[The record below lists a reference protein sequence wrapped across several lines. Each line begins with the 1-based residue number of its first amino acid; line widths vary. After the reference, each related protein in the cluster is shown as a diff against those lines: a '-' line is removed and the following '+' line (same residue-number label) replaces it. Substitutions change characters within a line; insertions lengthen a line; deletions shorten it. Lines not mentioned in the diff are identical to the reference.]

1 MGDRYERRYEQEMM
15 VDRVR
20 HALGNGQTLLV
31 EAGTG
36 VGKSFAYLLPAI
48 ELIVAGA
55 RGGDRRRRV
64 VISTHTIALQE
75 QLIHKDLPLLNAVV
89 PEEFSA
95 VLVKGRGNYLSRR
108 RLARA
113 WERRAVLFDN
123 SDSFKALETV
133 RDWS

>member
-36 VGKSFAYLLPAI
+36 VGKTFAYLLPAI

-55 RGGDRRRRV
+55 RGGDRRRLGALGAGHVDEIDTGVRQHARQIARCGDQRRV
-64 VISTHTIALQE
+64 TEIDYGFSAHVRIISHFCRAR
-75 QLIHKDLPLLNAVV
+75 LPLHFRWAFV
-89 PEEFSA
+89 
-95 VLVKGRGNYLSRR
+95 
-108 RLARA
+108 
-113 WERRAVLFDN
+113 
-123 SDSFKALETV
+123 
-133 RDWS
+133 